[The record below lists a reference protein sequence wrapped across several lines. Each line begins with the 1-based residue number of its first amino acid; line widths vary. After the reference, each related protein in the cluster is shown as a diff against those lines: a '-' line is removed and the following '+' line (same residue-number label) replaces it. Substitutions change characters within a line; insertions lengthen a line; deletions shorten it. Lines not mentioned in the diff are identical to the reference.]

1 MRLLLINPRS
11 PESFWSFRWA
21 LGVVSP
27 DKRAV
32 NPPLGLAT
40 LAALCPESWEVSI
53 IDENIESIPL
63 DPGADIIGICGM
75 GVQFPRQRELLTYY
89 RSKGYYVVAG
99 GSYASL
105 CPELYAPL
113 ADTVVAGEAEYTW
126 QRFCRDVESGT
137 PKQLYRESGTVSLTD
152 SPVPRFDLLQLTKYQ
167 SVSLQFSRG
176 CPFRC
181 EFCDIIVMFGR
192 RPRTKSVAQVGKEL
206 DLLRALKVRNVF
218 FVDDNFIGNKRAA
231 KDLLEFLR
239 DYQREHDYQFRF
251 GTEAS
256 INLAHDDE
264 LLGLFRQAHFAWVFI
279 GIESPDEASLRE
291 TRKFQNTRRD
301 MLSSVRHIYSHG
313 IDVLG
318 GFIVGFDHDTI
329 DTFDRQYEFIMQSG
343 IQTAMLG
350 LLTALPRTPL
360 YERLRNE
367 GRLIAGAT
375 DAENTGLTT
384 NIIPKRMGYDEL
396 VGGYRTLQR
405 RLVRYGN
412 IAGRIK
418 NKIRYLTKPPA
429 RPDWS
434 LAERLRILG
443 RVIVRGLMSGGVARL
458 FHFCRSIPVSKPR
471 LIPLVVQD
479 WVVGLAMRD
488 YVNRHFVGKTGKVSL
503 LEGGYLRSIEKV
515 FRRYVRQGSLKVTL
529 DEMKNAGANLS
540 LSMKAGLDRRFFVRA
555 ARHLEDVLADTTS
568 SITLHI
574 EELHGA
580 QRRHLKRMLN
590 RLSRYGDRMYIG
602 VREEL
607 REMIEI
613 DWSAFRPVLESE
625 GAVPARLVLVS
636 NELLTAEARD

>member
-11 PESFWSFRWA
+11 PESFWSLKWVA
-21 LGVVSP
+21 DVVFP

-40 LAALCPESWEVSI
+40 LAALCPEGWEVSI
-53 IDENIESIPL
+53 VDENIESIPL
-63 DPGADIIGICGM
+63 DPRTDIIGICGM
-75 GVQFPRQRELLTYY
+75 GVQFTRQSELLTYY
-89 RSKGYYVVAG
+89 RNKGFYVVAG

-126 QRFCRDVESGT
+126 REFCRDFESGK
-137 PKQLYRESGTVSLTD
+137 PKQLYRESDSVSLTD
-152 SPVPRFDLLQLTKYQ
+152 SPVPRFDLLQLAKYQ
-167 SVSLQFSRG
+167 AVGLQFSRG

-192 RPRTKSVAQVGKEL
+192 RPRTKSVEQVGKEL
-206 DLLRALKVRNVF
+206 DLLRTLNVHNAF

-231 KDLLEFLR
+231 KELLEFLG

-264 LLGLFRQAHFAWVFI
+264 LLGLFRQANFAWVFI
-279 GIESPDEASLRE
+279 GIETPDEESLRE
-291 TRKFQNTRRD
+291 TGKFQNTRQD

-318 GFIVGFDHDTI
+318 GFIVGFDNDTI
-329 DTFDRQYEFIMQSG
+329 DTFDKQYEFIMQSG
-343 IQTAMLG
+343 IQTAMVG

-360 YERLRNE
+360 HARLQDE

-375 DAENTGLTT
+375 DVENTRLTT
-384 NIIPKRMGYDEL
+384 NIIPKRMSYDEL
-396 VGGYRTLQR
+396 VGGYRTLQH

-418 NKIRYLTKPPA
+418 NKIRYLTNPPV
-429 RPDWS
+429 RRDWS
-434 LAERLRILG
+434 PAEQLRILG
-443 RVIVRGLMSGGVARL
+443 RVMRGLLSGGVARV
-458 FHFCRSIPVSKPR
+458 FHFCRSIPFSRPK

-488 YVNRHFVGKTGKVSL
+488 YVNRHFVGKVARVRL
-503 LEGGYLRSIEKV
+503 LEEGYFTSIEKV
-515 FRRYVRQGSLKVTL
+515 FRRYVRKGALNVSLEEV
-529 DEMKNAGANLS
+529 KNAGANLS
-540 LSMKAGLDRRFFVRA
+540 LSLKAGLDRRFFVRA
-555 ARHLEDVLADTTS
+555 ARHLEEVLADTTS

-574 EELHGA
+574 EELNAA

-613 DWSAFRPVLESE
+613 DWSAFRLVLES
-625 GAVPARLVLVS
+625 
-636 NELLTAEARD
+636 

>member
-11 PESFWSFRWA
+11 PESFWSLKWVA
-21 LGVVSP
+21 DVVFP

-40 LAALCPESWEVSI
+40 LAALCPEGWEVSI
-53 IDENIESIPL
+53 VDENIESIPL
-63 DPGADIIGICGM
+63 DPRADIIGICGM
-75 GVQFPRQRELLTYY
+75 GVQFTRQSELLTYY
-89 RSKGYYVVAG
+89 RNKGFYVVAG

-126 QRFCRDVESGT
+126 SEFCKDFESGK
-137 PKQLYRESGTVSLTD
+137 PKQLYRESGGVSLTD
-152 SPVPRFDLLQLTKYQ
+152 SPVPRFDLLQLAKYQ
-167 SVSLQFSRG
+167 AVGLQFSRG

-192 RPRTKSVAQVGKEL
+192 RPRTKSVEQVGKEL
-206 DLLRALKVRNVF
+206 DLLRTLNVHNAF

-231 KDLLEFLR
+231 KELLEFLGN
-239 DYQREHDYQFRF
+239 YQREHDYQFRF

-264 LLGLFRQAHFAWVFI
+264 LLGLFRQANFAWVFI
-279 GIESPDEASLRE
+279 GIETPDEASLRE
-291 TRKFQNTRRD
+291 TGKFQNTRQD
-301 MLSSVRHIYSHG
+301 MLSSIRHIYSHG

-318 GFIVGFDHDTI
+318 GFIVGFDNDTI

-343 IQTAMLG
+343 IQTAMVG

-360 YERLRNE
+360 YERLQDE
-367 GRLIAGAT
+367 GRLIAGAS
-375 DAENTGLTT
+375 DVENTRLTT

-418 NKIRYLTKPPA
+418 NKIRYLTNPPV
-429 RPDWS
+429 RRDWS
-434 LAERLRILG
+434 PAERLRILG
-443 RVIVRGLMSGGVARL
+443 RVIRGLLSGGVVRV
-458 FHFCRSIPVSKPR
+458 FHFCRSIPLSRPK

-488 YVNRHFVGKTGKVSL
+488 YVNRHFVGKVARVRL
-503 LEGGYLRSIEKV
+503 LDEGYFTSIEKV
-515 FRRYVRQGSLKVTL
+515 FRRYVRKGALNVSLEEV
-529 DEMKNAGANLS
+529 KNAGANLS
-540 LSMKAGLDRRFFVRA
+540 LSLKAGLDRRFFARA
-555 ARHLEDVLADTTS
+555 ARHLEEVLADTTS

-574 EELHGA
+574 EELNAA

-613 DWSAFRPVLESE
+613 DWSAFRLVLE
-625 GAVPARLVLVS
+625 P
-636 NELLTAEARD
+636 

>member
-11 PESFWSFRWA
+11 PESFWSLKWVA
-21 LGVVSP
+21 DVVFP

-40 LAALCPESWEVSI
+40 LAALCPEGWEVSI
-53 IDENIESIPL
+53 VDENIESIPL
-63 DPGADIIGICGM
+63 DPRTDIIGICGM
-75 GVQFPRQRELLTYY
+75 GVQFTRQSELLTYY
-89 RSKGYYVVAG
+89 RNKGFYVVAG

-126 QRFCRDVESGT
+126 REFCRDFESGK
-137 PKQLYRESGTVSLTD
+137 PKQLYRESDSVSLTD
-152 SPVPRFDLLQLTKYQ
+152 SPVPRFDLLQLAKYQ
-167 SVSLQFSRG
+167 AVGLQFSRG

-192 RPRTKSVAQVGKEL
+192 RPRTKSVEQVGKEL
-206 DLLRALKVRNVF
+206 DLLRTLNVHNAF

-231 KDLLEFLR
+231 KELLEFLG

-264 LLGLFRQAHFAWVFI
+264 LLGLFRQANFAWVFI
-279 GIESPDEASLRE
+279 GIETPDEESLRE
-291 TRKFQNTRRD
+291 TGKFQNTRQD

-318 GFIVGFDHDTI
+318 GFIVGFDNDTI
-329 DTFDRQYEFIMQSG
+329 DTFDKQYEFIMQSG
-343 IQTAMLG
+343 IQTAMVG

-360 YERLRNE
+360 HARLQDE

-375 DAENTGLTT
+375 DVENTRLTT
-384 NIIPKRMGYDEL
+384 NIIPKRMSYDEL
-396 VGGYRTLQR
+396 VGGYRTLQH

-418 NKIRYLTKPPA
+418 NKIRYLTNPPV
-429 RPDWS
+429 RRDWS
-434 LAERLRILG
+434 PAEQLRILG
-443 RVIVRGLMSGGVARL
+443 RVMRGLLSGGVARV
-458 FHFCRSIPVSKPR
+458 FHFCRSIPFSRPK

-488 YVNRHFVGKTGKVSL
+488 YVNRHFVGKVARVRL
-503 LEGGYLRSIEKV
+503 LEEGYFTSIEKV
-515 FRRYVRQGSLKVTL
+515 FRRYVRKGALNVSFEEV
-529 DEMKNAGANLS
+529 KNAGANLS
-540 LSMKAGLDRRFFVRA
+540 LSLKAGLDRRFFVRA
-555 ARHLEDVLADTTS
+555 ARHLEEVLADTTS

-574 EELHGA
+574 EELNAA

-613 DWSAFRPVLESE
+613 DWSAFRLVLES
-625 GAVPARLVLVS
+625 
-636 NELLTAEARD
+636 